1 MLSRGLH
8 EQIFRGARVRYS
20 EAAVRR
26 SVEHLQRHELW
37 GKETSALPDVELRLP
52 RMYGDNIDEHFCL
65 LAQKQSLPY
74 LEAAEELLRCR
85 LPPAPPSW
93 AWQLGWTR
101 YGPDGRPEPVDFPRD
116 RAVVLDVEVCLAD
129 GHCPTLA
136 VAVSPHAWYSWC
148 SRRLLEQRYSWSSR
162 LSLADLIPLES
173 AAGAGCAGRQDRPE
187 RVVVGHNV
195 AFDRAFIKEQYLIQ
209 GSRVRFLDTM
219 SMHMAISGL
228 TGFQRSLWMA
238 AKHGKRKGLQQ
249 VRQHIKKT
257 RSKAE
262 GPAVTAWDWVQV
274 SSINNL
280 ADVHALYVGGQ
291 PLEKEAR
298 ELFVKGTMAD
308 IRDHFQD
315 LMSYCA
321 RDVQATHEVFQ
332 EQLPLF
338 MERCPHPVTFAGM
351 LEMGV
356 SYLPVNGNW
365 QRYLDD
371 AQGTYEELQKEM
383 KKSLMNLAN
392 DACQLLHGD
401 RYRGQPRGGDGAAPP
416 PMGAGAGPRRAGR
429 YKEDPWLW
437 DLEWDTQEFK
447 QKKPPRKKKDQK
459 VNEGEAPGAGSVQD
473 WQEGEHG
480 ELGGDPGLEACSAP
494 GLPVPPP
501 DPGPPSE
508 DEELR
513 AAPEGSALLQR
524 LKDTVTLQPKK
535 LQHLPGHPGWYRK
548 LCLRLGDEGWVPGP
562 SLISLQMR
570 VTPKLMRLAWDGFP
584 LHYSEKHGWGYL
596 VPGRQD
602 NLPAAP
608 PGGEGP
614 VCPHRAIEE
623 LCRQHRLEKGREQPP
638 QEQGVEDEL
647 LVMDGS
653 SMWQKVTL
661 GGRGPPGVGG
671 GAGLSPT
678 RPQTPAVEELSQL
691 EGDVGRAEQSLVQ
704 EEGGELLEA
713 DSRPS
718 YHHGNGPYNDV
729 DVPGC
734 WFFKL
739 PHKASRDGNANNVGS
754 PFAKDFLP
762 RMEDGTLRAAV
773 GRTHGTRALEI
784 NKMISFWRNAHKR
797 ISSQMVVWLKKG
809 ELPRAVTRHPD
820 YNEEDDYGAILP
832 QVVTA
837 GTITRRAVEPTW
849 LTASNARADRVGSEL
864 KAMVQVPP
872 GYALVG
878 ADVDSQELWI
888 AAILGEAHFAGM
900 HGCTAFG
907 WMTLQGKKSNGT
919 DLHSKTAATVG
930 ISREHAKVFNYGRIY
945 GAGQPFAERLLMQFN
960 HRLTQEQAREK
971 AQQMYA
977 VTKGIRRWVL
987 PPGAVGCVGTVSP
1000 WVLPWVWDTPSW
1012 LVATQVSSE
1021 RGGRVAG
1028 EGAGAGRGQG
1038 RRWLGVGPGRPPAP
1052 EGSCEEV
1059 RCSDPTWWLW
1069 DGGVRRGKAVGG
1081 GQRRDWDAPSVS
1093 QCVSSSRWLW
1103 GLPQT
1108 RRGCLRL
1115 PQTRLCP
1122 DRSRSKKKWDVV
1134 GHRVWAGGTESEM
1147 FNKLESIALSASP
1160 QTPVLGCHISRA
1172 LEPAVAKGE
1181 FLTSRVNWVVQSS
1194 AVDYLHLMLVSMKW
1208 LFEEFDISGRFC
1220 ISIHDEVRYLVQE
1233 QDRYRAALALQI
1245 TNLLTRTLSASRC
1258 LPRVRS
1264 NLCRG
1269 LSGVLCMFA
1278 YKLGLQDL
1286 PQSVAFFSAVDV
1298 DRCLRKEVT
1307 MNCVTPSNPTGME
1320 KKYGIPQGEALDIY
1334 QLLEITKGSLE
1345 KK

>member
-1 MLSRGLH
+1 GQRRMNPLNIQMLSRTLH

-20 EAAVRR
+20 AAEIQR
-26 SVEHLQRHELW
+26 SVEHLQRHDLW
-37 GKETSALPDVELRLP
+37 GRETSTVPDVDLQLP
-52 RMYGDNIDEHFCL
+52 RMYGDNIDEHFRL

-74 LEAAEELLRCR
+74 LEAANELLQCE
-85 LPPAPPSW
+85 LPPMPAQW

-101 YGPDGRPEPVDFPRD
+101 YGPDGQAEAVDFPKE
-116 RAVVLDVEVCLAD
+116 RAVVLDVEVCVAD

-148 SRRLLEQRYSWSSR
+148 SKRLLEQRYSWSSH
-162 LSLADLIPLES
+162 LTLADLIPLES
-173 AAGAGCAGRQDRPE
+173 PAGASCAGKQDWPE

-249 VRQHIKKT
+249 VKEHIKKT
-257 RSKAE
+257 RSKTE
-262 GPAVTAWDWVQV
+262 GPAVSKGAEPWAWVLLVPGAPTLFFTAVGCHMSSAGTRGAASGCWSSGTPGPATSPWLTSFRWRARQVPAAPASRTGQREWWWD
-274 SSINNL
+274 
-280 ADVHALYVGGQ
+280 
-291 PLEKEAR
+291 
-298 ELFVKGTMAD
+298 T
-308 IRDHFQD
+308 
-315 LMSYCA
+315 
-321 RDVQATHEVFQ
+321 T
-332 EQLPLF
+332 
-338 MERCPHPVTFAGM
+338 CPHPVTFAGM

-365 QRYLDD
+365 KRYLDD
-371 AQGTYEELQKEM
+371 AQDTYEELQKEM

-392 DACQLLHGD
+392 DACQLLHE
-401 RYRGQPRGGDGAAPP
+401 
-416 PMGAGAGPRRAGR
+416 GR
-429 YKEDPWLW
+429 YKDDPWLW

-447 QKKPPRKKKDQK
+447 QKKNPGKKKKKDQDRNGK
-459 VNEGEAPGAGSVQD
+459 ASAAAAGADESTQEWKEARRAHCQPFLLA
-473 WQEGEHG
+473 
-480 ELGGDPGLEACSAP
+480 
-494 GLPVPPP
+494 PP

-508 DEELR
+508 DEELK
-513 AAPEGSALLQR
+513 APASRLCLER
-524 LKDTVTLQPKK
+524 LKETVVLQPKR

-548 LCLRLGDEGWVPGP
+548 LCPRLEEVGWVPGP

-608 PGGEGP
+608 SEMEGP
-614 VCPHRAIEE
+614 LCPHRVIEC
-623 LCRQHRLEKGREQPP
+623 LYRQHCLEKGKEQPP
-638 QEQGVEDEL
+638 GLEAAVEDEL

-653 SMWQKVTL
+653 TMWQK
-661 GGRGPPGVGG
+661 
-671 GAGLSPT
+671 
-678 RPQTPAVEELSQL
+678 VEELSQL
-691 EGDVGRAEQSLVQ
+691 EVDVEEKMGRADQSLAQVKR
-704 EEGGELLEA
+704 LAEA
-713 DSRPS
+713 RSQAL
-718 YHHGNGPYNDV
+718 YHHGNGPYHDV
-729 DVPGC
+729 NIPGC

-739 PHKASRDGNANNVGS
+739 PHKATLALLLLLKDGNANNVGS

-762 RMEDGTLRAAV
+762 QMEDGTLRAAV

-809 ELPRAVTRHPD
+809 ELPRVVTRHPD

-872 GYALVG
+872 GYSLVG

-907 WMTLQGKKSNGT
+907 WMTLQGKKSNAT

-977 VTKGIRRWVL
+977 VTKGVRRFHL
-987 PPGAVGCVGTVSP
+987 SKDGE
-1000 WVLPWVWDTPSW
+1000 W
-1012 LVATQVSSE
+1012 LVKELDLAVDRAE
-1021 RGGRVAG
+1021 
-1028 EGAGAGRGQG
+1028 
-1038 RRWLGVGPGRPPAP
+1038 
-1052 EGSCEEV
+1052 
-1059 RCSDPTWWLW
+1059 
-1069 DGGVRRGKAVGG
+1069 DG
-1081 GQRRDWDAPSVS
+1081 SVS
-1093 QCVSSSRWLW
+1093 AQDV
-1103 GLPQT
+1103 Q
-1108 RRGCLRL
+1108 RL
-1115 PQTRLCP
+1115 QREAMK
-1122 DRSRSKKKWDVV
+1122 RSRRKKWDMVE
-1134 GHRVWAGGTESEM
+1134 HRVWAGGTESEM
-1147 FNKLESIALSASP
+1147 FNKLESIALSPSP

-1194 AVDYLHLMLVSMKW
+1194 AVDYLHLMLVAMKW

-1220 ISIHDEVRYLVQE
+1220 ISIHDEVRYLVQQ

-1245 TNLLTRTLSASRC
+1245 TNLLTR
-1258 LPRVRS
+1258 
-1264 NLCRG
+1264 
-1269 LSGVLCMFA
+1269 CMFA

-1298 DRCLRKEVT
+1298 DQCLRKEVT
-1307 MNCVTPSNPTGME
+1307 MNCMTPSNPTGME
-1320 KKYGIPQGEALDIY
+1320 KKYGIPQGKPCPCKLTPVAKSPPA
-1334 QLLEITKGSLE
+1334 Q
-1345 KK
+1345 

>member
-1 MLSRGLH
+1 QRRVNPLNIQMLSRNLH
-8 EQIFRGARVRYS
+8 EQIFRGAQVSYS
-20 EAAVRR
+20 PEMVQR
-26 SVEHLQRHELW
+26 SVKHLQQHDLW
-37 GKETSALPDVELRLP
+37 GKETSMLPDVELQLP
-52 RMYGDNIDEHFCL
+52 QMYGQNIDEHFQL

-74 LEAAEELLRCR
+74 LEAANKLLQCQ
-85 LPPAPPSW
+85 LPPMPTQW

-101 YGPDGRPEPVDFPRD
+101 YGCDGQVQPVEFPEEQ
-116 RAVVLDVEVCLAD
+116 AVVLDVEVCVAD

-148 SRRLLEQRYSWSSR
+148 SRRLLEQRYSWSSHLT
-162 LSLADLIPLES
+162 LSDLIPLES
-173 AAGAGCAGRQDRPE
+173 PAGAGCASKQNWLE

-238 AKHGKRKGLQQ
+238 AKQGKRKGLQQ
-249 VRQHIKKT
+249 VKEHMKKT
-257 RSKAE
+257 RSQTE
-262 GPAVTAWDWVQV
+262 GPIITSWDWVHV

-280 ADVHALYVGGQ
+280 ADVHALYVGGE
-291 PLEKEAR
+291 PLQKEAQ

-308 IRDHFQD
+308 IRSNFQD

-321 RDVQATHEVFQ
+321 HDVQATHEVFQ

-365 QRYLDD
+365 KRYLDD
-371 AQGTYEELQKEM
+371 AHGVYEELQKEM
-383 KKSLMNLAN
+383 KKNLMNLAN
-392 DACQLLHGD
+392 DACELLHEE
-401 RYRGQPRGGDGAAPP
+401 
-416 PMGAGAGPRRAGR
+416 R
-429 YKEDPWLW
+429 YKDDPWLW

-447 QKKPPRKKKDQK
+447 QKKNPVKRKKKDK
-459 VNEGEAPGAGSVQD
+459 DGKDKKDNCSEASAVVAGAHEST
-473 WQEGEHG
+473 QECQEV
-480 ELGGDPGLEACSAP
+480 LLA
-494 GLPVPPP
+494 PP

-508 DEELR
+508 DEELK
-513 AAPEGSALLQR
+513 APASHVCLER
-524 LKDTVTLQPKK
+524 LKETVALQPKR

-548 LCLRLGDEGWVPGP
+548 LCPRLSDVGWVPGP

-570 VTPKLMRLAWDGFP
+570 VTPKLMRLVWDGFP
-584 LHYSEKHGWGYL
+584 LYYSEKHGWGYL

-608 PGGEGP
+608 SETGNPP
-614 VCPHRAIEE
+614 CPHRVMEY
-623 LCRQHRLEKGREQPP
+623 LYRQHCLERGKEQPLGL
-638 QEQGVEDEL
+638 EASVEDEL
-647 LVMDGS
+647 LVMDDNM
-653 SMWQKVTL
+653 MWQKV
-661 GGRGPPGVGG
+661 
-671 GAGLSPT
+671 
-678 RPQTPAVEELSQL
+678 EELSHL
-691 EGDVGRAEQSLVQ
+691 EGDMEEKVGRADQSLLQVRGFHKLYEQ
-704 EEGGELLEA
+704 VEVK
-713 DSRPS
+713 SQPS

-729 DVPGC
+729 NIPGC

-739 PHKASRDGNANNVGS
+739 PHKARS

-762 RMEDGTLRAAV
+762 QMEDGTLRASV

-809 ELPRAVTRHPD
+809 ELPRVVTRHPD

-872 GYALVG
+872 GYSLVG

-888 AAILGEAHFAGM
+888 AAVLGEAHFAGM

-960 HRLTQEQAREK
+960 HRLTQQQAREK

-977 VTKGIRRWVL
+977 VTKGVRRFHL
-987 PPGAVGCVGTVSP
+987 SEEGE
-1000 WVLPWVWDTPSW
+1000 W
-1012 LVATQVSSE
+1012 LVRELNV
-1021 RGGRVAG
+1021 
-1028 EGAGAGRGQG
+1028 
-1038 RRWLGVGPGRPPAP
+1038 
-1052 EGSCEEV
+1052 
-1059 RCSDPTWWLW
+1059 
-1069 DGGVRRGKAVGG
+1069 
-1081 GQRRDWDAPSVS
+1081 SVS
-1093 QCVSSSRWLW
+1093 RAEDGSVSA
-1103 GLPQT
+1103 QDVQ
-1108 RRGCLRL
+1108 RL
-1115 PQTRLCP
+1115 QREAVK
-1122 DRSRSKKKWDVV
+1122 RSRTKKKWNVV
-1134 GHRVWAGGTESEM
+1134 EHRMWAGGTESEM
-1147 FNKLESIALSASP
+1147 FNKLESIALSPSP

-1194 AVDYLHLMLVSMKW
+1194 AVDYLHLMLVAMKW
-1208 LFEEFDISGRFC
+1208 LFEEFDINGRFC
-1220 ISIHDEVRYLVQE
+1220 ISIHDEVRYLVRE

-1245 TNLLTRTLSASRC
+1245 TNLLTR
-1258 LPRVRS
+1258 
-1264 NLCRG
+1264 
-1269 LSGVLCMFA
+1269 CMFA

-1286 PQSVAFFSAVDV
+1286 PQSVAFFSTVDI
-1298 DRCLRKEVT
+1298 DQCLRKEVT

-1320 KKYGIPQGEALDIY
+1320 KYGIPQGEALDIY
-1334 QLLEITKGSLE
+1334 QLIEITKGSLE
-1345 KK
+1345 K

>member
-1 MLSRGLH
+1 GQRRMNPLNIQMLSKTLH
-8 EQIFRGARVRYS
+8 EQIFRGAQVQYS
-20 EAAVRR
+20 TAEIER
-26 SVEHLQRHELW
+26 SVKHLQHHDLW
-37 GKETSALPDVELRLP
+37 GKETSTLPDVDLRLP
-52 RMYGDNIDEHFCL
+52 RMYGDNIDEHFRL

-74 LEAAEELLRCR
+74 LEAANELLRCE
-85 LPPAPPSW
+85 LPPVPAQW

-101 YGPDGRPEPVDFPRD
+101 YGPDGRAEAVDFPKE
-116 RAVVLDVEVCLAD
+116 RAVVLDVEVCVAD

-148 SRRLLEQRYSWSSR
+148 SRRLLEQRYSWSSH
-162 LSLADLIPLES
+162 LTLADLIPLES
-173 AAGAGCAGRQDRPE
+173 AAGSSCAGRQDWPE

-249 VRQHIKKT
+249 VKEHMKKT
-257 RSKAE
+257 RSKME
-262 GPAVTAWDWVQV
+262 GPAITSWEWVHV

-280 ADVHALYVGGQ
+280 ADVHALYVGGE
-291 PLEKEAR
+291 PLQKEAR

-308 IRDHFQD
+308 IRSNFQD

-321 RDVQATHEVFQ
+321 HDVQATHEVFQ

-365 QRYLDD
+365 KRYLDD
-371 AQGTYEELQKEM
+371 AQGVYEELQKEM

-392 DACQLLHGD
+392 DACELLNED
-401 RYRGQPRGGDGAAPP
+401 RYKD
-416 PMGAGAGPRRAGR
+416 
-429 YKEDPWLW
+429 DPWLW

-447 QKKPPRKKKDQK
+447 QKKNPGGKKKKKKDQDGNSK
-459 VNEGEAPGAGSVQD
+459 ASVAAAGADGSTQE
-473 WQEGEHG
+473 WQEALCQHV
-480 ELGGDPGLEACSAP
+480 LLA
-494 GLPVPPP
+494 PP

-508 DEELR
+508 EEELK
-513 AAPEGSALLQR
+513 ASASQVCLER
-524 LKDTVTLQPKK
+524 LKETVTLQPKR

-548 LCLRLGDEGWVPGP
+548 LCPRLEDEGWVPGP

-608 PGGEGP
+608 SEAEGP
-614 VCPHRAIEE
+614 SCPHRVIEN
-623 LCRQHRLEKGREQPP
+623 LYRQHCLEKGKEQPP
-638 QEQGVEDEL
+638 RLEAGVEEEDL
-647 LVMDGS
+647 LVAMDNGT
-653 SMWQKVTL
+653 MWQE
-661 GGRGPPGVGG
+661 
-671 GAGLSPT
+671 
-678 RPQTPAVEELSQL
+678 VEELNQL
-691 EGDVGRAEQSLVQ
+691 EVDVDEKIGTMDQSLMQVKGMNGLYRVAEVKSQ
-704 EEGGELLEA
+704 
-713 DSRPS
+713 PS

-729 DVPGC
+729 NIPGC

-739 PHKASRDGNANNVGS
+739 PHKASWIFLRLFLGG
-754 PFAKDFLP
+754 FLDFLP
-762 RMEDGTLRAAV
+762 QMEDGTLRAAV
-773 GRTHGTRALEI
+773 GRIHGTRALEI

-809 ELPRAVTRHPD
+809 ELPRVVTRHPD
-820 YNEEDDYGAILP
+820 YSEEDYYGAILP

-872 GYALVG
+872 GYSLVG

-888 AAILGEAHFAGM
+888 AAVLGEAHFAGM

-930 ISREHAKVFNYGRIY
+930 ISREHAKIFNYGRIY

-960 HRLTQEQAREK
+960 HRLTQQQAREK

-977 VTKGIRRWVL
+977 VTKGVRRFHL
-987 PPGAVGCVGTVSP
+987 SEEGE
-1000 WVLPWVWDTPSW
+1000 W
-1012 LVATQVSSE
+1012 LVRELDLAVDRAE
-1021 RGGRVAG
+1021 
-1028 EGAGAGRGQG
+1028 
-1038 RRWLGVGPGRPPAP
+1038 
-1052 EGSCEEV
+1052 
-1059 RCSDPTWWLW
+1059 
-1069 DGGVRRGKAVGG
+1069 DG
-1081 GQRRDWDAPSVS
+1081 SVS
-1093 QCVSSSRWLW
+1093 ARDVQ
-1103 GLPQT
+1103 
-1108 RRGCLRL
+1108 RL
-1115 PQTRLCP
+1115 QKEATK
-1122 DRSRSKKKWDVV
+1122 RSRRKKWNVV
-1134 GHRVWAGGTESEM
+1134 ENRLWAGGTESEM
-1147 FNKLESIALSASP
+1147 FNKLESIALSPAP

-1181 FLTSRVNWVVQSS
+1181 FVTSRVNWVVQSS
-1194 AVDYLHLMLVSMKW
+1194 AVDYLHLMLVAMKW
-1208 LFEEFDISGRFC
+1208 LFEEFDINGRFC
-1220 ISIHDEVRYLVQE
+1220 ISIHDEVRYLVQQ

-1245 TNLLTRTLSASRC
+1245 TNLLTR
-1258 LPRVRS
+1258 
-1264 NLCRG
+1264 
-1269 LSGVLCMFA
+1269 CMFA

-1298 DRCLRKEVT
+1298 DQCLRKEVT

-1320 KKYGIPQGEALDIY
+1320 KKYGIPQGE
-1334 QLLEITKGSLE
+1334 
-1345 KK
+1345 

>member
-1 MLSRGLH
+1 GQRRMNPLNIQMLSRTLH
-8 EQIFRGARVRYS
+8 EQIFRGAQVHYS
-20 EAAVRR
+20 AAEIQK
-26 SVEHLQRHELW
+26 SVKHLQRHDLW
-37 GKETSALPDVELRLP
+37 GKETSTLPDVDLQLP
-52 RMYGDNIDEHFCL
+52 RMYGDNIDEHFRL

-74 LEAAEELLRCR
+74 LEAANELLQCE
-85 LPPAPPSW
+85 LPSMPPQW

-101 YGPDGRPEPVDFPRD
+101 YGPDGQAEAVDFPEE
-116 RAVVLDVEVCLAD
+116 RAMVLDVEVCVAD

-148 SRRLLEQRYSWSSR
+148 SRRLLEQRYSWSSH
-162 LSLADLIPLES
+162 LTLADLIPLES
-173 AAGAGCAGRQDRPE
+173 PAGASCASKQDWLE

-209 GSRVRFLDTM
+209 GSQVRFLDTM

-238 AKHGKRKGLQQ
+238 AKQGKRKGLQQ
-249 VRQHIKKT
+249 VKEHMKKT
-257 RSKAE
+257 CSKTE
-262 GPAVTAWDWVQV
+262 GPAITSWDWVHV

-280 ADVHALYVGGQ
+280 ADVHALYVGGE
-291 PLEKEAR
+291 PLQKEAR

-308 IRDHFQD
+308 IRNHFQD

-321 RDVQATHEVFQ
+321 HDVQATHEVFQ

-365 QRYLDD
+365 KRYLDD
-371 AQGTYEELQKEM
+371 AQGIYEELQKEM

-392 DACQLLHGD
+392 DACELLHED
-401 RYRGQPRGGDGAAPP
+401 RYKD
-416 PMGAGAGPRRAGR
+416 
-429 YKEDPWLW
+429 DPWLW

-447 QKKPPRKKKDQK
+447 QKKNPRKNKKKKDQDGK
-459 VNEGEAPGAGSVQD
+459 SKASPVAAGTDEAAQE
-473 WQEGEHG
+473 WQEGDGVAQGALCHP
-480 ELGGDPGLEACSAP
+480 LLLAS
-494 GLPVPPP
+494 P

-508 DEELR
+508 DEELK
-513 AAPEGSALLQR
+513 APASQVCLER
-524 LKDTVTLQPKK
+524 LKETVVLQPKR

-548 LCLRLGDEGWVPGP
+548 LCPRLEEAGWVPGP

-602 NLPAAP
+602 NLLTDPSEA
-608 PGGEGP
+608 GGP
-614 VCPHRAIEE
+614 SCPHRVIEQ
-623 LCRQHRLEKGREQPP
+623 LYRQHCLEKGKEQPP
-638 QEQGVEDEL
+638 GQDAAVEDQL
-647 LVMDGS
+647 LLLADG
-653 SMWQKVTL
+653 MILQEVREGVK
-661 GGRGPPGVGG
+661 GPLVGG
-671 GAGLSPT
+671 GCGAGLLPMCMQKT
-678 RPQTPAVEELSQL
+678 GLCRRSQ
-691 EGDVGRAEQSLVQ
+691 
-704 EEGGELLEA
+704 
-713 DSRPS
+713 PPH
-718 YHHGNGPYNDV
+718 HHGNGPYNDV
-729 DVPGC
+729 NIPGC

-739 PHKASRDGNANNVGS
+739 PHKASCDGNANNVGS

-762 RMEDGTLRAAV
+762 QMEDGTLRAAV
-773 GRTHGTRALEI
+773 GRVHGTRALEI

-809 ELPRAVTRHPD
+809 ELPRVVTRHPD

-888 AAILGEAHFAGM
+888 AAVLGEAHFAGM

-919 DLHSKTAATVG
+919 DLHSKTASTVG

-945 GAGQPFAERLLMQFN
+945 GAGQPFAERLLLQFN
-960 HRLTQEQAREK
+960 HRLTPQQARHK

-977 VTKGIRRWVL
+977 LTK
-987 PPGAVGCVGTVSP
+987 
-1000 WVLPWVWDTPSW
+1000 
-1012 LVATQVSSE
+1012 
-1021 RGGRVAG
+1021 
-1028 EGAGAGRGQG
+1028 
-1038 RRWLGVGPGRPPAP
+1038 
-1052 EGSCEEV
+1052 
-1059 RCSDPTWWLW
+1059 
-1069 DGGVRRGKAVGG
+1069 GVRRFHLSEEGEWLVRELDLAVDRAENG
-1081 GQRRDWDAPSVS
+1081 SVS
-1093 QCVSSSRWLW
+1093 AQDV
-1103 GLPQT
+1103 Q
-1108 RRGCLRL
+1108 RL
-1115 PQTRLCP
+1115 QREATK
-1122 DRSRSKKKWDVV
+1122 RSRRKKKWNVV
-1134 GHRVWAGGTESEM
+1134 EQRVWADGTESEM
-1147 FNKLESIALSASP
+1147 FNKLESIALSPFP

-1172 LEPAVAKGE
+1172 LEPSVAKGE

-1194 AVDYLHLMLVSMKW
+1194 AVDYLHLMLVAMKW
-1208 LFEEFDISGRFC
+1208 LFEEFDIKGRFC
-1220 ISIHDEVRYLVQE
+1220 ISIHDEVRYLVQQ

-1245 TNLLTRTLSASRC
+1245 TNLLTR
-1258 LPRVRS
+1258 
-1264 NLCRG
+1264 
-1269 LSGVLCMFA
+1269 CMFA

-1286 PQSVAFFSAVDV
+1286 PQSVAFFSAVDI
-1298 DRCLRKEVT
+1298 DQCLRKEVT
-1307 MNCVTPSNPTGME
+1307 MNCVTPSNPSGME

-1334 QLLEITKGSLE
+1334 QLIEITKGSLE
-1345 KK
+1345 K

>member
-1 MLSRGLH
+1 MNPLNIQMLSRTLH
-8 EQIFRGARVRYS
+8 EQIFRGAQVRYS
-20 EAAVRR
+20 ETDVQR
-26 SVEHLQRHELW
+26 SVEHLQRHDLW
-37 GKETSALPDVELRLP
+37 GRETSTLPDVDLRLP
-52 RMYGDNIDEHFCL
+52 RMYGDNIDEHFRL

-74 LEAAEELLRCR
+74 LEAANKLLRCE
-85 LPPAPPSW
+85 LPPLPPQW
-93 AWQLGWTR
+93 AWQPGWTR
-101 YGPDGRPEPVDFPRD
+101 YGPDGRVEPVDFPEE
-116 RAVVLDVEVCLAD
+116 RAMVLDVEVCVAD

-136 VAVSPHAWYSWC
+136 VVVSPNAWYSWC
-148 SRRLLEQRYSWSSR
+148 SRRLLEQRYSWSSH
-162 LSLADLIPLES
+162 LTLADLIPMES
-173 AAGAGCAGRQDRPE
+173 PAGANCASKEDWVE

-209 GSRVRFLDTM
+209 GSLMRFLDTM

-238 AKHGKRKGLQQ
+238 AKHGKRKGMQQ
-249 VRQHIKKT
+249 VKEHMKKT
-257 RSKAE
+257 RSKTE
-262 GPAVTAWDWVQV
+262 GPAITSWDWVHV
-274 SSINNL
+274 GSINNL
-280 ADVHALYVGGQ
+280 ADVHALYVGGE

-298 ELFVKGTMAD
+298 EIFVKGTMAD
-308 IRDHFQD
+308 IRSHFQD

-365 QRYLDD
+365 KRYLDD
-371 AQGTYEELQKEM
+371 AQGVYEELQKEM

-392 DACQLLHGD
+392 DACQLLHGH
-401 RYRGQPRGGDGAAPP
+401 
-416 PMGAGAGPRRAGR
+416 R
-429 YKEDPWLW
+429 YKDDPWLW

-447 QKKPPRKKKDQK
+447 QKKNPGKKKKKKDEDGNGQASSAATGA
-459 VNEGEAPGAGSVQD
+459 EGSAED
-473 WQEGEHG
+473 WQE
-480 ELGGDPGLEACSAP
+480 
-494 GLPVPPP
+494 
-501 DPGPPSE
+501 DPGPPGE
-508 DEELR
+508 DEELKVP
-513 AAPEGSALLQR
+513 ASQLCLER
-524 LKDTVTLQPKK
+524 LKETVALQPKR

-548 LCLRLGDEGWVPGP
+548 LCPRLEEVGWVPGP

-584 LHYSEKHGWGYL
+584 LHYSDKHGWGYL

-608 PGGEGP
+608 TETDDPS
-614 VCPHRAIEE
+614 CPYRVIEY
-623 LCRQHRLEKGREQPP
+623 LYRQYCLEKGKEQPP
-638 QEQGVEDEL
+638 GLEAAMEDEL
-647 LVMDGS
+647 LLMDGS
-653 SMWQKVTL
+653 TMWQKV
-661 GGRGPPGVGG
+661 
-671 GAGLSPT
+671 
-678 RPQTPAVEELSQL
+678 EELSRV
-691 EGDVGRAEQSLVQ
+691 EADVEEKMGRVDQSLVQ
-704 EEGGELLEA
+704 
-713 DSRPS
+713 
-718 YHHGNGPYNDV
+718 
-729 DVPGC
+729 
-734 WFFKL
+734 
-739 PHKASRDGNANNVGS
+739 DGNENNVGS

-762 RMEDGTLRAAV
+762 QMEDGTLRAAV

-809 ELPRAVTRHPD
+809 ELPRVVTRHPE
-820 YNEEDDYGAILP
+820 YNEEDSYGAILP

-872 GYALVG
+872 GYSLVG

-888 AAILGEAHFAGM
+888 AAVLGEAHFAGM

-960 HRLTQEQAREK
+960 HRLTQQQAREK

-977 VTKGIRRWVL
+977 VTKGIRRFHL
-987 PPGAVGCVGTVSP
+987 SEDGE
-1000 WVLPWVWDTPSW
+1000 W
-1012 LVATQVSSE
+1012 LVRQLDLAVDRAE
-1021 RGGRVAG
+1021 
-1028 EGAGAGRGQG
+1028 
-1038 RRWLGVGPGRPPAP
+1038 
-1052 EGSCEEV
+1052 
-1059 RCSDPTWWLW
+1059 
-1069 DGGVRRGKAVGG
+1069 DG
-1081 GQRRDWDAPSVS
+1081 SVS
-1093 QCVSSSRWLW
+1093 AQDV
-1103 GLPQT
+1103 Q
-1108 RRGCLRL
+1108 RL
-1115 PQTRLCP
+1115 QRAALK
-1122 DRSRSKKKWDVV
+1122 RSRKRSKWNVV

-1147 FNKLESIALSASP
+1147 FNKLESIALSPTP

-1172 LEPAVAKGE
+1172 LEPAMVKGE

-1194 AVDYLHLMLVSMKW
+1194 AVDYLHLMLVAMKW
-1208 LFEEFDISGRFC
+1208 LFEEFDINGRFC
-1220 ISIHDEVRYLVQE
+1220 ISIHDEVRYLVQQ

-1245 TNLLTRTLSASRC
+1245 TNLLTR
-1258 LPRVRS
+1258 
-1264 NLCRG
+1264 
-1269 LSGVLCMFA
+1269 CMFA

-1286 PQSVAFFSAVDV
+1286 PQSVAFFSAVDI
-1298 DRCLRKEVT
+1298 DQCLRKEVT
-1307 MNCVTPSNPTGME
+1307 MNCVTPSNPMGME
-1320 KKYGIPQGEALDIY
+1320 KYGIPQGEALDIY
-1334 QLLEITKGSLE
+1334 QIIEITKGSLE